1 MNLNEIYGKLDNY
14 DGKLGALY
22 SKEETRF
29 ILWAPLAK
37 DVKLALYNR
46 DGLDF
51 ESNIQKTVPMRFEED
66 DGIWQVTIKGDLS
79 GIYYNYLVTND
90 DVESEV
96 VDPYAK
102 AVGVNGK
109 RSMVINLEATNPE
122 GWKNDVKPALKDST
136 DAVLY
141 EMHVRD
147 FSINQNSGVKDK
159 YKGKYSGVAE
169 RNTRIPGTDVKT
181 GLDYLMSLGITHVH
195 LLPIED
201 YMTVDESEPAKKQFN
216 WGYDPQN
223 YNVPEGS
230 YSLDPFKAEK
240 RIKEVKEMV
249 LKLHES
255 GIRVV
260 MDVVYNHTY
269 KTKDSN
275 LNLAVPFYYYR
286 QNQDGSFS
294 DGSGCGNEI
303 ASERK
308 MVRKF
313 IVDSVVYWAKE
324 YHIDGFRFD
333 LMALLDIDTLK
344 EVRSELDKIDK
355 SIILYGEGWNGGSS
369 TLPYDYGC
377 FKSNT
382 TKFENM
388 QIASF
393 SDDIRDGI
401 KGHVFNKY
409 EKGFISGKENLE
421 DTVKFAVTASVQH
434 EDIDYSNVIYS
445 SGPWANEPYQTINY
459 ASAHD
464 NNTLFDKLLLTN
476 EGKTLEEIAK
486 LNKLSA
492 AIILTCQGIPFFQAG
507 EEFMRTKKDENG
519 NIVENSYNSPDCV
532 NSLDW
537 ERMNENKDMVDY
549 YKGLIKLR
557 KAHKLFHMNSADDIR
572 KNLVFLK
579 KGTNFENNNVVAY
592 IINNF
597 NIDDIYNKVLVIY
610 NANEFGIKVNVEE
623 ADWSLIVNGDKSGCE
638 ELVHIDS
645 NEIKVPAHCCYV
657 LSK

>member
-29 ILWAPLAK
+29 ILWAPLAQ

-51 ESNIQKTVPMRFEED
+51 ESNIQKTVSMRFEED
-66 DGIWQVTIKGDLS
+66 DGIWHVTIKGDLS

-109 RSMVINLEATNPE
+109 RAMVVDLEATNPE
-122 GWKNDVKPALKDST
+122 GWKDDVKPVLKDAT
-136 DAVLY
+136 DSVIY
-141 EMHVRD
+141 EIHVRD
-147 FSINQNSGVKDK
+147 FSINENSGVKDK
-159 YKGKYSGVAE
+159 YKGKYSGVVE
-169 RNTRIPGTDVKT
+169 RNTRIPGTDIKT
-181 GLDYLMSLGITHVH
+181 GLDYVISLGITHVH

-201 YMTVDESEPAKKQFN
+201 YITVDESEPEKKQYN

-223 YNVPEGS
+223 FNVPEGS
-230 YSLDPFKAEK
+230 YSSEPVRAEK

-269 KTKDSN
+269 KSKDSN
-275 LNLAVPFYYYR
+275 LNLAVPNYYYR

-294 DGSGCGNEI
+294 NGSACGNEI

-313 IVDSVVYWAKE
+313 IVDSIVYWAKE

-333 LMALLDIDTLK
+333 LMGVLDIDTLK
-344 EVRSELDKIDK
+344 EVRCELDKIDK

-369 TLPYDYGC
+369 TLAYDYGC

-382 TKFENM
+382 TKFGNM
-388 QIASF
+388 QIGSF

-421 DTVKFAVTASVQH
+421 DTIKFAVTASVQH
-434 EDIDYSNVIYS
+434 EDINYSNVIYS
-445 SGPWANEPYQTINY
+445 DGPWANEPYQVINY
-459 ASAHD
+459 TSAHD

-476 EGKTLEEIAK
+476 EGKSLEEIAK

-492 AIILTCQGIPFFQAG
+492 AIIFTCQGIPFFQSG
-507 EEFMRTKKDENG
+507 EEFMRTKKDESG
-519 NIVENSYNSPDCV
+519 NIVENSYNSSDYV

-557 KAHKLFHMNSADDIR
+557 KTHKLFHMNSADDIR

-579 KGTNFENNNVVAY
+579 KGINFQNNNVVAY

-597 NIDDIYNKVLVIY
+597 NIDDIYNKVLIIY
-610 NANEFGIKVNVEE
+610 NANEFEIKVNVEE